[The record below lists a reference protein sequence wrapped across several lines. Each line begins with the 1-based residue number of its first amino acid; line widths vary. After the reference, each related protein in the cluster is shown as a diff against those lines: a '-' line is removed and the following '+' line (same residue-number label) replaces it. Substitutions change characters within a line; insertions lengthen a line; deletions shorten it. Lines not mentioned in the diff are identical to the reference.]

1 MKFKGTIVITDPCYL
16 DADMNNEDNL
26 DLWEAS
32 NYGEDLSV
40 FGCSQW
46 ISENTLYGDW
56 SCFTYKGTEDEML
69 KIIEQWNG
77 IYLDFFSK
85 YNTVGATDEEKEIL
99 LKEYTTKYK
108 EFTKQFTYGQFCADA
123 GMVCVV
129 YLDEILKVNPHFKE
143 WADKHDWCVTIIE
156 NFDGDIEYEVDEE
169 GEAHIVGKG
178 NLNFYTS
185 QSGF

>member
-16 DADMNNEDNL
+16 DSNMNNEDNL

-32 NYGEDLSV
+32 NYGEDLTV

-56 SCFTYKGTEDEML
+56 SCFTYKGTKEE
-69 KIIEQWNG
+69 IIEE
-77 IYLDFFSK
+77 IYKWDHYSIDFFK
-85 YNTVGATDEEKEIL
+85 DYNFGVHTQEEKDQI
-99 LKEYTTKYK
+99 YT
-108 EFTKQFTYGQFCADA
+108 EFSEKHKAFVEEFTYGQFCADA

-143 WADKHDWCVTIIE
+143 WADTHDWCVTIIE
-156 NFDGDIEYEVDEE
+156 NFDGDIEYEVDEK
-169 GEAHIVGKG
+169 GAAHIVGKG

>member
-16 DADMNNEDNL
+16 TNKMSEKVDHQ
-26 DLWEAS
+26 LWYES
-32 NYGEDLSV
+32 GYGEDLTV

-56 SCFTYKGTEDEML
+56 SCFTYKGTEDEIFKTMA
-69 KIIEQWNG
+69 QWNF
-77 IYLDFFSK
+77 IYFDFFSK
-85 YNTVGATDEEKEIL
+85 YNTAGVTDEEKEVL
-99 LKEYTTKYK
+99 LNNYK
-108 EFTKQFTYGQFCADA
+108 AKHTEFTKQYTYGQFCADA

-143 WADKHDWCVTIIE
+143 WADKHDWGVTIIE
-156 NFDGDIEYEVDEE
+156 NFDGDIEYEVDEK
-169 GEAHIVGKG
+169 GAAHIVGKG